1 MQKITPFFWFPGN
14 AEEAVRLY
22 TSIFDD
28 AKTGQIAHYDDA
40 GAEASGMPKGSVLTI
55 AFSLAGQDFV
65 ALNGGPNFEF
75 TPAISFYVNCAT
87 QAEVDHYWQKLTEN
101 GGEPGPCG
109 WLKDKFGVSWQIVPS
124 ILPEYLND
132 PNAEKAG
139 RVMQAMLQ
147 MQKIDI
153 AALEAAYQS

>member
-1 MQKITPFFWFPGN
+1 
-14 AEEAVRLY
+14 
-22 TSIFDD
+22 
-28 AKTGQIAHYDDA
+28 
-40 GAEASGMPKGSVLTI
+40 MPKGSVLTI